1 VKNAA
6 ALFPLEEVQL
16 LESPFK
22 QAMERNATYL
32 LGLEPDRLM
41 YNTRKYAGL
50 EPKGEIYGGWEKRGI
65 AGHTLGHYLTA
76 ISHQYAATGDKRFKD
91 RIDYTIAGMAECQ
104 NAYGDG
110 YIGGLPPT
118 ELGSIRALKQGNAE
132 LKGWVP
138 WYTQHKVLAG
148 LVDAW
153 VLGKN
158 DQAKQVALKL
168 ADWVDDV
175 TAPLAPEQV
184 QHMLRIE
191 HGGMLETLLQIYHL
205 TGNPKYLETSQRFY
219 HHAIFDPLLA
229 GKDDLDGKHANTQ
242 IPKITGLA
250 RKYEVTGDADARKSS
265 EFFWDTVVH
274 NRSWATGGNSAGE
287 HFFPVGRAHEHLSP
301 WAAESCNTY
310 NMLKLT
316 EHLLCW
322 EPTVER
328 ADYYERALYN
338 HILGS
343 EEPEKGMFMYF
354 ISLRP
359 GDFKTYSTP
368 YDSFWCCVGTGMENH
383 TKYGE
388 AIYLKGEDGE
398 RLYVNLFIPSVLTW
412 TEKGLV
418 LEQRT
423 HYPNEETT
431 ELTIQQAPETA
442 LPILVRCPLWT
453 VAPVSFE
460 VNGNPIETNSK
471 PGQYAEITRVWK
483 KGDRLR
489 ITFPMGLRTEKLEGS
504 DKKVAF
510 FYGPVLLAGD
520 LGKAKEV
527 ESIRYSKGQSY
538 NGYVAGVEAPV
549 LVPGRQDLLRVL
561 KRVSGSELAFRTE
574 GIGRPTDVTLRPFN
588 ALFYEYYNVY
598 WDVLSEADWQKR
610 KEEDLA
616 TKESRFREEARIA
629 DEIKFG
635 EQQSEA
641 DHDLQCKRSR
651 TGDFYQ
657 HKWREVADGGFVE
670 FQMMVPAGALPLTL
684 RCNYRGGDVGCE
696 FDLMIDGALI
706 ATQKLENNK
715 RDSNIDYSIPAKL
728 TADKEQLTV
737 RIQPVPGKNAGG
749 FFGVSLLKP

>member
-1 VKNAA
+1 
-6 ALFPLEEVQL
+6 
-16 LESPFK
+16 
-22 QAMERNATYL
+22 
-32 LGLEPDRLM
+32 
-41 YNTRKYAGL
+41 
-50 EPKGEIYGGWEKRGI
+50 
-65 AGHTLGHYLTA
+65 
-76 ISHQYAATGDKRFKD
+76 
-91 RIDYTIAGMAECQ
+91 
-104 NAYGDG
+104 
-110 YIGGLPPT
+110 
-118 ELGSIRALKQGNAE
+118 
-132 LKGWVP
+132 
-138 WYTQHKVLAG
+138 
-148 LVDAW
+148 
-153 VLGKN
+153 
-158 DQAKQVALKL
+158 
-168 ADWVDDV
+168 
-175 TAPLAPEQV
+175 
-184 QHMLRIE
+184 
-191 HGGMLETLLQIYHL
+191 
-205 TGNPKYLETSQRFY
+205 
-219 HHAIFDPLLA
+219 
-229 GKDDLDGKHANTQ
+229 
-242 IPKITGLA
+242 
-250 RKYEVTGDADARKSS
+250 
-265 EFFWDTVVH
+265 
-274 NRSWATGGNSAGE
+274 
-287 HFFPVGRAHEHLSP
+287 
-301 WAAESCNTY
+301 
-310 NMLKLT
+310 
-316 EHLLCW
+316 
-322 EPTVER
+322 
-328 ADYYERALYN
+328 
-338 HILGS
+338 
-343 EEPEKGMFMYF
+343 
-354 ISLRP
+354 
-359 GDFKTYSTP
+359 
-368 YDSFWCCVGTGMENH
+368 
-383 TKYGE
+383 
-388 AIYLKGEDGE
+388 
-398 RLYVNLFIPSVLTW
+398 
-412 TEKGLV
+412 
-418 LEQRT
+418 
-423 HYPNEETT
+423 
-431 ELTIQQAPETA
+431 
-442 LPILVRCPLWT
+442 
-453 VAPVSFE
+453 
-460 VNGNPIETNSK
+460 
-471 PGQYAEITRVWK
+471 
-483 KGDRLR
+483 
-489 ITFPMGLRTEKLEGS
+489 MGLRTEKLEGS